1 MVELGILCT
10 KISILLNYILNLNV
24 VIFFLFS
31 WLVCIMSFFMIV
43 LAFVTINRSLSDMS
57 VFIIVVAVVILEG
70 GGEWR
75 KFFLVGVGYFTKRR

>member
-1 MVELGILCT
+1 
-10 KISILLNYILNLNV
+10 
-24 VIFFLFS
+24 
-31 WLVCIMSFFMIV
+31 MIV